1 MKTME
6 EVGDWLSELQSQRRR
21 DLVTKQMAF
30 GNTGAMNAL
39 KWVVNTSAGE
49 EEVQL
54 KINELQIAS
63 GEAMGDEMASVAY
76 SAMIAALNWVLGRD

>member
-6 EVGDWLSELQSQRRR
+6 EVNEWLTELKSQRRR

-39 KWVVNTSAGE
+39 KWVVNTSPNE
-49 EEVQL
+49 EEIQL
-54 KINELQIAS
+54 KINELRLAT
-63 GEAMGDEMASVAY
+63 GETMGDELASVAY
-76 SAMIAALNWVLGRD
+76 SAMIAALNWVTGRH

>member
-6 EVGDWLSELQSQRRR
+6 EVNDWLTELQSQRRR

-39 KWVVNTSAGE
+39 KWVMKTSPDE
-49 EEVQL
+49 EEVRL
-54 KINELQIAS
+54 KINELRITT
-63 GEAMGDEMASVAY
+63 GESMGDELASVAY
-76 SAMIAALNWVLGRD
+76 SAMIAALEWVIGRH

>member
-6 EVGDWLSELQSQRRR
+6 EVDDWLTELQSQRRR

-39 KWVVNTSAGE
+39 KWVMKTSPDE
-49 EEVQL
+49 EEVRL
-54 KINELQIAS
+54 KINELRITT
-63 GEAMGDEMASVAY
+63 GESMGDELATVAY
-76 SAMIAALNWVLGRD
+76 SAMIAALEWVIGRH